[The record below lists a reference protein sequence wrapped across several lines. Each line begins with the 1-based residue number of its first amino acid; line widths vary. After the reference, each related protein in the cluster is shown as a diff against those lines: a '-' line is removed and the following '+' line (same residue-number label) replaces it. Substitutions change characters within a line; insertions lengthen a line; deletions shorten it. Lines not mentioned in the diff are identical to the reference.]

1 MIGLEE
7 HGITFPVLTGAW
19 QPSLMRDYD
28 LRATPTH
35 ILVGADNAILFR
47 QDGYTAGDEEKLEAK
62 ITEALAT
69 IH

>member
-1 MIGLEE
+1 
-7 HGITFPVLTGAW
+7 
-19 QPSLMRDYD
+19 MRDYD